1 MSWFPASA
9 EKCCSSGKLELKL
22 TKILTIMRKILLSA
36 LLLVCSIAVCSALT
50 REGLTEYKLDNG
62 LTVMLWE
69 DHDAPD
75 VTGYIVVRAGAVD
88 EPAEYTGLAHY
99 LEHMLFKGTQRI
111 GALDWNAEKPIYDS
125 IIALYD
131 QYSEATDPKV
141 REELATQINECSMR
155 QAKISSLEDFFV
167 LLDLIGAEG
176 VNAYTS
182 YDLTAYHNS
191 FPAAE
196 MYRWLTIFSD
206 RLIDP
211 VFRTFQAELE
221 NVFEEYNMYAND
233 PSSQVRKQLYADIF
247 KGSPYERDVIGLP
260 EHLKNPRLSK
270 LIEFY
275 ETWYVPNNMALIIVG
290 DFDTETTKPMIA
302 ETFGRLEPKELPE
315 RPSYPEV
322 SFEGNPSK
330 HYKLG
335 YNPQVAWIYNGVKE
349 GDEDQDV
356 LDFVCALLYN
366 GEIGLLDKINTKG
379 DVSQAYAYSDAR
391 RNSGRII
398 IAAVPYYDANQ
409 QMFESDKATH
419 AIVMKE
425 IEKIKRGEIDDALIA
440 NVKRLY
446 AQSEKVSE
454 ESPSTKMN
462 ALVDAF
468 TYGKPIDDIFTQN
481 EKIQNLTKEE
491 IARVAKK
498 YFDAPYMTI
507 SFDEDDKTPKAKPL
521 PKPNIKPVEPSHE
534 ETPYAKA
541 FKQLPKAEMKQT
553 FNDFNDVQIIKID
566 ENITLHY
573 TPNTKNDVFSLALQ
587 YGVGEH
593 EMPLLPYAT
602 MLMNDAGVMGEKP
615 LKGEDFKVQ
624 LAELGAYVSYG
635 CDDSYFTVSTSGED
649 GNMNKIMNMITR
661 QLLMPYLEQK
671 QLDAVKGSE
680 FFSRLSR
687 QKRTAVQK
695 SALLQY
701 ALYGQK
707 SSYLD
712 EVKFIDVW
720 NLDGVQVQR
729 LVASARTYALDVY
742 YCGSLTPEQL
752 IAELPLTEGMQAS
765 TSPFVQDRVTY
776 DKPTVL
782 FLPNSNV
789 QQADLYFYING
800 RPYDIASDVQS
811 DAFNQYMSGG
821 FTGLIM
827 YEIREKRSMAYTAY
841 GVDATPIL
849 PGKNCYFYG
858 YVGTQSDKVV
868 DAISAYMDILNDMPI
883 DSTNMEALR
892 ASLRQA
898 GQTAK
903 PSMRRKSMVYEY
915 WQRLGYTDDPARINA
930 AAIDALT
937 IEDIQAF
944 YEQNIKG
951 KPVTIILMGDPK
963 KIDLKAIEKK
973 MGCKVTKLSP
983 AKIFNSVDELYDAVM

>member
-1 MSWFPASA
+1 M
-9 EKCCSSGKLELKL
+9 K
-22 TKILTIMRKILLSA
+22 KILLSA
-36 LLLVCSIAVCSALT
+36 LLLVGSIAMCSALT

-75 VTGYIVVRAGAVD
+75 VTGYVVVRAGAVD

-99 LEHMLFKGTQRI
+99 LEHMLFKGTQQI
-111 GALDWNAEKPIYDS
+111 GALDWQAEKPIYDS

-131 QYSEATDPKV
+131 QYSEATDPKI
-141 REELATQINECSMR
+141 REQLATQINECSMR

-191 FPAAE
+191 FPSAE

-206 RLIDP
+206 RLINP

-233 PSSQVRKQLYADIF
+233 PSSQAQKQLMKDMF
-247 KGSPYERDVIGLP
+247 KGCPYERDVIGLP

-275 ETWYVPNNMALIIVG
+275 NTWYVPNNMALIIVG
-290 DFDTETTKPMIA
+290 DFDTQKTKPMIA
-302 ETFGRLEPKELPE
+302 ETFGRLQPKALPE

-322 SFEGNPSK
+322 SFAGNPTK
-330 HYKLG
+330 HYNLG
-335 YNPQVAWIYNGVKE
+335 YTPTLCLIYDGVKE
-349 GDEDQDV
+349 GDPDQDV
-356 LDFVCALLYN
+356 LDFVCALLTN
-366 GEIGLLDKINTKG
+366 GRVGLLDKVETKG
-379 DVSQAYAYSDAR
+379 DVTSVSAAAWSLR
-391 RNSGRII
+391 ITGRII
-398 IAAVPYYDANQ
+398 VAAVPYYDANQ
-409 QMFESDKATH
+409 QMFESDAQTKS
-419 AIVMKE
+419 IIMREVD
-425 IEKIKRGEIDDALIA
+425 KIKKGEISDELIA
-440 NVKRLY
+440 SVKSLY
-446 AQSEKVSE
+446 DQSEKWQE
-454 ESPSTKMN
+454 ESPSYKMS

-468 TYGKPIDDIFTQN
+468 TYGKPIDDIFTAN
-481 EKIQNLTKEE
+481 EKIQKLTKEE
-491 IARVAKK
+491 IVRVAKK

-507 SFDEDDKTPKAKPL
+507 SFDEATKTWKANPL

-541 FKQLPKAEMKQT
+541 FKQLPHEQIART
-553 FNDFNDVQIIKID
+553 FNNFNDVQVSTIA
-566 ENITLHY
+566 ENVTLHY
-573 TPNTKNDVFSLALQ
+573 TPNTKNDIFSLTLR

-593 EMPLLPYAT
+593 EMPLLPFAT
-602 MLMNDAGVMGEKP
+602 ALMENAGIMGATNLEGKDFDQQIND
-615 LKGEDFKVQ
+615 LH
-624 LAELGAYVSYG
+624 AYVGYA
-635 CDDSYFTVSTSGED
+635 CDDSYFYITINGEEA
-649 GNMNKIMNMITR
+649 NYEKIMNLVTR
-661 QLLMPYLEQK
+661 QLLMPYLDQK
-671 QLDAVKGSE
+671 QLDNIKGSV
-680 FFSRLSR
+680 FFSRYSR

-701 ALYGQK
+701 ALYGKK

-712 EVKFIDVW
+712 EVPFADIWGLGLPK
-720 NLDGVQVQR
+720 VQS
-729 LVASARTYALDVY
+729 LVAQAREYALDVF
-742 YCGSLTPEQL
+742 YCGTMSQEKLV
-752 IAELPLTEGMQAS
+752 ANLPLTEGMKPS
-765 TSPFVQDRVTY
+765 TSPFIQERQTY

-789 QQADLYFYING
+789 QQADIYFYING
-800 RPYDIASDVQS
+800 RPYDIASDVAS

-841 GVDATPIL
+841 GVDRTASL
-849 PGKNCYFYG
+849 PGKDCFFYG
-858 YVGTQSDKVV
+858 YIGTQSDKVV
-868 DAISAYMDILNDMPI
+868 DAISAYMDIINDMPI

-892 ASLRQA
+892 AALRQA

-903 PSMRRKSMVYEY
+903 PSMRGKAQTFEY
-915 WQRLGYTDDPARINA
+915 WKRLGYLDDPARINA

-951 KPVTIILMGDPK
+951 KPMTIVLMGDPK
-963 KIDLKAIEKK
+963 KIDLKAIQTK
-973 MGCKVTKLSP
+973 MGCKVTKVSP
-983 AKIFNSVDELYDAVM
+983 AKLFNDTQELIDAITPAGY

>member
-1 MSWFPASA
+1 M
-9 EKCCSSGKLELKL
+9 K
-22 TKILTIMRKILLSA
+22 KIFMSA
-36 LLLVCSIAVCSALT
+36 LLLVCSIAVSFAFT

-69 DHDAPD
+69 DHDQPD

-99 LEHMLFKGTQRI
+99 LEHMLFKGTERI
-111 GALDWNAEKPIYDS
+111 GALDWEQEKPIYDS

-131 QYSEATDPKV
+131 QYSDATDPKV
-141 REELATQINECSMR
+141 REALEKQINEASMR

-191 FPAAE
+191 FPASE

-206 RLIDP
+206 RLIHP

-221 NVFEEYNMYAND
+221 NVFEEYNMYANE
-233 PSSQVRKQLYADIF
+233 PSSQVQKQLFADIYN
-247 KGSPYERDVIGLP
+247 GCPYERDVIGLP

-275 ETWYVPNNMALIIVG
+275 NTWYVPNNMALIIVG
-290 DFDTETTKPMIA
+290 DFDTETAKPMIA
-302 ETFGRLEPKELPE
+302 ETFSRLEAKPLPE
-315 RPSYPEV
+315 RPTYPEV
-322 SFEGNPSK
+322 SFAGNPSK
-330 HYKLG
+330 HYNLG

-366 GEIGLLDKINTKG
+366 GQTGLLDKINTKG
-379 DVSQAYAYSDAR
+379 DVQFAGVFSDAR
-391 RNSGRII
+391 RNTGRLII
-398 IAAVPYYDANQ
+398 EAVPYYDANQ
-409 QMFESDKATH
+409 QMFESDKATK

-425 IEKIKRGEIDDALIA
+425 VDKIKRGEIDDALIA
-440 NVKRLY
+440 NVKRMY
-446 AQSEKVSE
+446 AQAEKVAE
-454 ESPSTKMN
+454 ENPSSKMS
-462 ALVDAF
+462 ALVDCF
-468 TYGKPIDDIFTQN
+468 TYGKSTDEIFTAN

-491 IARVAKK
+491 IVRVAKK

-507 SFDEDDKTPKAKPL
+507 SFDEDTKTPKAKTL

-534 ETPYAKA
+534 ETEYAKA
-541 FKQLPKAEMKQT
+541 FKQLPKAAMKQT
-553 FNDFNDVQIIKID
+553 FNDFNDVTVSKLD

-573 TPNTKNDVFSLALQ
+573 TPNTKNDVFTMTLR

-602 MLMNDAGVMGEKP
+602 VLMEDAGIMGNP
-615 LKGEDFKVQ
+615 ATKGEDFKVQ
-624 LAELGAYVSYG
+624 LAELGASVSYG
-635 CDDSYFTVSTSGED
+635 CSDSYFSISISGED
-649 GNMNKIMNMITR
+649 GNMNQIMNLVNR

-671 QLDAVKGSE
+671 QLDNVKGSE

-701 ALYGQK
+701 ALYGKK
-707 SSYLD
+707 SAYLD
-712 EVKFIDVW
+712 EVKFADIW
-720 NLDGVQVQR
+720 NMDGVQVQR
-729 LVASARTYALDVY
+729 LIAAARTYALDVF
-742 YCGSLTPEQL
+742 YCGTLTQEQL
-752 IAELPLTEGMQAS
+752 VPELPLTEGMQPS
-765 TSPFVQDRVTY
+765 NSPFIQDRVAY
-776 DKPTVL
+776 NKPTIL

-800 RPYDIASDVQS
+800 RPYDIASDVYS

-841 GVDATPIL
+841 GVDRTPGL
-849 PGKNCYFYG
+849 PGKDCYFYG
-858 YVGTQSDKVV
+858 YIGTQSDKVV
-868 DAISAYMDILNDMPI
+868 DAISTYLDIINDMPV

-892 ASLRQA
+892 AALRQA

-903 PSMRRKSMVYEY
+903 PSMRGKAATYEY
-915 WQRLGYTDDPARINA
+915 WKRLGYTEDPAKVNA
-930 AAIDALT
+930 AKIDALT
-937 IEDIQAF
+937 IEDIEAF
-944 YEQNIKG
+944 YKENIQG
-951 KPVTIILMGDPK
+951 KPITIIMMGDPK
-963 KIDLKAIEKK
+963 KINLKEIEKK

-983 AKIFNSVDELYDAVM
+983 GKLFNSVDELYDAVM

>member
-1 MSWFPASA
+1 MF
-9 EKCCSSGKLELKL
+9 
-22 TKILTIMRKILLSA
+22 KILTIMRKFLLSA
-36 LLLVCSIAVCSALT
+36 LLLTCSVAICSAFT

-69 DHDAPD
+69 DHDQPD
-75 VTGYIVVRAGAVD
+75 VTGYVVVRAGAVD

-111 GALDWNAEKPIYDS
+111 GALDWEAEKPIYDS

-141 REELATQINECSMR
+141 REQLATQINECSMR
-155 QAKISSLEDFFV
+155 AAKISSTEDFFF

-221 NVFEEYNMYAND
+221 NVFEEYNMYANE
-233 PSSQVRKQLYADIF
+233 PSSQVQNQLFADIY
-247 KGSPYERDVIGLP
+247 KGSPYEREVIGLP

-275 ETWYVPNNMALIIVG
+275 NTWYVANNMALIIVG
-290 DFDTETTKPMIA
+290 DFNTETTKPMIA
-302 ETFGRLEPKELPE
+302 ETFGRLQAKELPA

-322 SFEGNPSK
+322 QLTGKK
-330 HYKLG
+330 HYNLG
-335 YNPQVAWIYNGVKE
+335 YNPMVTWIYPGVKE
-349 GDEDQDV
+349 GDPDQDV

-366 GEIGLLDKINTKG
+366 GQTGLLDKINTKG
-379 DVSQAYAYSDAR
+379 DVQFAGVFNDAR
-391 RNSGRII
+391 RNTGRLII
-398 IAAVPYYDANQ
+398 EAVPYYDANQ
-409 QMFESDKATH
+409 QMFESDKATE
-419 AIVMKE
+419 AIIMREVD
-425 IEKIKRGEIDDALIA
+425 KIKSGNIPDELIA

-446 AQSEKVSE
+446 AQSEKMTNE
-454 ESPSTKMN
+454 NPSYKMN

-468 TYGKPIDDIFTQN
+468 TYGKPTDDIFTAN
-481 EKIQNLTKEE
+481 DKIQALTKDE
-491 IARVAKK
+491 IVRVAKK
-498 YFDAPYMTI
+498 YFNADHMTI
-507 SFDEDDKTPKAKPL
+507 SFDEDTKTQKAKTL
-521 PKPNIKPVEPSHE
+521 PKPNIKPLDPVKDAK
-534 ETPYAKA
+534 TVYADE
-541 FKQLPKAEMKQT
+541 FKKLPKGELKQT
-553 FNDFNDVQIIKID
+553 FNDFNDVKVSTLA

-573 TPNTKNDVFSLALQ
+573 TPNTKNDIFSLSLR
-587 YGVGEH
+587 YGVGAH

-602 MLMNDAGVMGEKP
+602 QLMENAGIMGSPATEGK
-615 LKGEDFKVQ
+615 DFDQ
-624 LAELGAYVSYG
+624 QIAELGGSVSYG
-635 CDDSYFTVSTSGED
+635 CNDSYFTISISGED
-649 GNMNKIMNMITR
+649 ENFTKIMNLVSR

-680 FFSRLSR
+680 FFSRYSR

-701 ALYGQK
+701 ALYGKK
-707 SSYLD
+707 SAYLD
-712 EVKFIDVW
+712 EVPFIDIW
-720 NLDGVQVQR
+720 NMDGVKVQQ
-729 LVASARTYALDVY
+729 LVASARTYALDIF
-742 YCGSLTPEQL
+742 YCGTLPEEKMV
-752 IAELPLTEGMQAS
+752 ADLPLTEGMRPS
-765 TSPFVQDRVTY
+765 KSPFIQDRQTY

-800 RPYDIASDVQS
+800 RPYDISSDVAS

-821 FTGLIM
+821 FTGVIM
-827 YEIREKRSMAYTAY
+827 NEIRVKRSMAYSAY
-841 GVDATPIL
+841 GVDATPSL
-849 PGKNCYFYG
+849 PGKDCYFYG

-868 DAISAYMDILNDMPI
+868 DAINVYMDILADMPK
-883 DSTNMEALR
+883 DSLNI
-892 ASLRQA
+892 ASLKAALKQA
-898 GQTAK
+898 AQTAK
-903 PSMRRKSMVYEY
+903 PSMRSKAATYEY
-915 WQRLGYTDDPARINA
+915 WQRLGYTDDPSKVNA
-930 AAIDALT
+930 EAIDAIT
-937 IEDIQAF
+937 FNDIEKF
-944 YEQNIKG
+944 YEDNIKG

-963 KIDLKAIEKK
+963 KIDLKAIQTKC
-973 MGCKVTKLSP
+973 GCKVTKLTP
-983 AKIFNSVDELYDAVM
+983 AKLFNSTQELLDAVM